1 MTSILV
7 GICLGFFF
15 GGPLGAVFG
24 GFLGAWVNKNYI
36 TRNQSGRSDGSGFYR
51 FRTQSAFFNATF
63 LVMGRLAKADGRV
76 SEYEIQMASAI
87 MNKMRLSPDQKKAAI
102 DLFNKGKQPDSDIDS
117 ALQEFRRVVGFSTL
131 SPFFLE
137 VQLQAAYADGSLTQS
152 ERQVFAHVCQVL
164 GINSQQFEQ
173 IHQRFLA
180 QQAYYQNQSSGG
192 EGWSRPGSGF
202 GLSKAYEVL
211 GVSES
216 ASDAEVKRAYRK
228 LMSQHHP
235 DKLVAKGLPEEMME
249 VAKQKAQEIQV
260 AYDQVRDSRKRSQ

>member
-1 MTSILV
+1 MTSILI
-7 GICLGFFF
+7 GIFLGSLTGNWF
-15 GGPLGAVFG
+15 LAILG

-36 TRNQSGRSDGSGFYR
+36 SQNKGGQSGGNGFYR

-76 SEYEIQMASAI
+76 SEHEIQMAAAI

-102 DLFNKGKQPDSDIDS
+102 DQFNKGKQPESDISS
-117 ALQEFRRVVGFSTL
+117 ALQEFRRVVGFNTL
-131 SPFFLE
+131 CPFFLE
-137 VQLQAAYADGSLTQS
+137 VQLQAAYADGSLTQA
-152 ERQVFAHVCQVL
+152 ERQVFTQICQNL
-164 GINSQQFEQ
+164 GVSEQQFEK

-180 QQAYYQNQSSGG
+180 QQSYYQNQSGTGS
-192 EGWSRPGSGF
+192 GWSTQGIG

-211 GVSES
+211 GVKES

-249 VAKQKAQEIQV
+249 VANQKAQEIQV
-260 AYDQVRDSRKRSQ
+260 AYEQVSENRKRSR

>member
-7 GICLGFFF
+7 GIFLGFFF

-36 TRNQSGRSDGSGFYR
+36 SQNTEGQSNGNGFYR

-76 SEYEIQMASAI
+76 SEHEIQMAAAI
-87 MNKMRLSPDQKKAAI
+87 MNKMRLSSDQKKAAI
-102 DLFNKGKQPDSDIDS
+102 ELFNKGKQPGSDIDT
-117 ALQEFRRVVGFSTL
+117 ALHEFRRVVGFNTL
-131 SPFFLE
+131 CPFFLE
-137 VQLQAAYADGSLTQS
+137 VQLQAAYADGSLTEA
-152 ERQVFAHVCQVL
+152 ERQVFVQVCQAL
-164 GINSQQFEQ
+164 GVSDQQFEQ
-173 IHQRFLA
+173 IHQRFIA
-180 QQAYYQNQSSGG
+180 QQSYYQNQSGG
-192 EGWSRPGSGF
+192 GGGWSAANSGF

-260 AYDQVRDSRKRSQ
+260 AYEQVREDRKRPR